1 MNNRRH
7 VGRVVFG
14 SEWSVITLNSH
25 TENVTRLA
33 ASWSN
38 ERAYLNPG
46 GLNLAATR
54 DQLIQAAR
62 IHDSAKPVKFG
73 LYYESPYREGVMEW
87 GYTFAGHRFEVF
99 DDDPYVQELAR
110 LHHTYA
116 TDDVVRAVARLRS
129 RGLPYAD
136 NLPFDLYAL
145 EMCDQIEATL
155 ARVALGGDLETRT
168 FMDFHI
174 EAESDNH
181 FSLDPFPFSEGEISL
196 EVEYAVLSPPEKW
209 VWQVETGKKKAR
221 RKALKALRDWLVGEK
236 GLQTAPLKREELT
249 VCALT

>member
-1 MNNRRH
+1 MSTRRH
-7 VGRVVFG
+7 VGRVIFG
-14 SEWSVITLNSH
+14 PEWLVITLRSH

-38 ERAYLNPG
+38 ERAYLNPR
-46 GLNLAATR
+46 GLDLTATH

-73 LYYESPYREGVMEW
+73 LRYRQNPFHEGRMEW
-87 GYTFAGHRFEVF
+87 VYTFAGHRFEVF
-99 DDDPYVQELAR
+99 DDDPYVQTLAR

-116 TDDVVRAVARLRS
+116 TDEVVRAIARLK
-129 RGLPYAD
+129 GGGVLHAE

-155 ARVALGGDLETRT
+155 ARAVLTGHLEIRT

-174 EAESDNH
+174 EADDGNC
-181 FSLDPFPFSEGEISL
+181 FLLDPFPFSGDTIL
-196 EVEYAVLSPPEKW
+196 EVEYAALSPPGKW
-209 VWQVETGKKKAR
+209 VRQVEICK
-221 RKALKALRDWLVGEK
+221 LRDWLVGEK
-236 GLQTAPLKREELT
+236 GLQTASLKREEVT
-249 VCALT
+249 VCALI